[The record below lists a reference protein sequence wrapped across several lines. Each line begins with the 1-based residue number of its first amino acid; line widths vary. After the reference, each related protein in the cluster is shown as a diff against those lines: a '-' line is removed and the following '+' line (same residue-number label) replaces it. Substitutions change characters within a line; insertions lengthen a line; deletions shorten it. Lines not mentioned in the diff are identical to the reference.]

1 MISDIE
7 NRFWYELTKPNR
19 LDTIQSIEEILNHID
34 LHED

>member
-7 NRFWYELTKPNR
+7 NWFWYEFTKPYR
-19 LDTIQSIEEILNHID
+19 LDTILSIKELLNHID